1 MSKEVKQYRG
11 AKWQADIFI
20 EKYGNFCGSGSTLES
35 TIDVREFLPKI
46 FKKYGIRSMVDAPCG
61 DFSWMKTVNLE
72 GVDYSG
78 YDILDFVLEAARN
91 NGPGKNFILQDII
104 DLPINKADLIQ
115 CRDFLFHIENQE
127 ILKVIDNFKR
137 SGSTYLLST
146 TFKEINVIYDLSDEE
161 KSEGY
166 GWRPMNLELVF
177 YGLGTP
183 LERIDETGPRVKGR
197 SVGLWKLN

>member
-11 AKWQADIFI
+11 AKWQANIFI

-35 TIDVREFLPKI
+35 TIDVRDFLPKI
-46 FKKYGIRSMVDAPCG
+46 FKKYGIKSMVDAPCG

-72 GVDYSG
+72 GVDYCG

-161 KSEGY
+161 KTEGY
-166 GWRPMNLELVF
+166 GWRPINLELDF